1 MPPTLKRAG
10 QAIDCEPWQT
20 ALEQLGVV
28 NEMGMDL
35 DLWNEVVEECQD
47 WLSGN
52 LDESEDFVIEE
63 PARRL
68 GGIRPV
74 DRTIPINPAQRQ
86 PITGV
91 VGIRSFLRNP

>member
-1 MPPTLKRAG
+1 MIVLKRAG
-10 QAIDCEPWQT
+10 QAIDYEPWQT

-35 DLWNEVVEECQD
+35 DLWNEVVEECTD
-47 WLSGN
+47 WLSDHF
-52 LDESEDFVIEE
+52 DESEDLVIEE

-74 DRTIPINPAQRQ
+74 GRTVRIAPVQRQ
-86 PITGV
+86 PVTGV
-91 VGIRSFLRNP
+91 VGIRSFLRNS